1 MSDFD
6 WCFKEDVIEEKDDG
20 SVEKDVT
27 QKASFMT
34 VAQLKRSTHK
44 LKRLKEL
51 SGLPKKNEHQVM
63 FVNSQFDAITFL
75 DFILDVEKEI
85 EILALASYSY
95 SRLAA
100 TSIKN
105 YIENDIVKKCILA
118 STTSLRS
125 RYTQSYAILENIQ
138 GDIETKYTSL
148 HTKILLAKCEENYYV
163 LTGSG
168 NFAKNARIEQYNFVN
183 NKELFYFYLNNIE
196 ELETKKS
203 S

>member
-1 MSDFD
+1 MSKFDF
-6 WCFKEDVIEEKDDG
+6 CFQENIVVEKDDG

-27 QKASFMT
+27 EKASFMT
-34 VAQLKRSTHK
+34 VSQLKRSFHK
-44 LKRLKEL
+44 LNRLKEL
-51 SGLPKKNEHQVM
+51 SNLPKKNEHQVM
-63 FVNSQFDAITFL
+63 FVNAQFDAITFL
-75 DFILDVEKEI
+75 DLILDVEEEI

-105 YIENDIVKKCILA
+105 YIENGIVKKCILA

-125 RYTQSYAILENIQ
+125 RYAQSYAIIENIK

-148 HTKILLAKCEENYYV
+148 HAKILLAKCKENYYV

-183 NKELFYFYLNNIE
+183 EKDLFYFYLNNINAI
-196 ELETKKS
+196 ETKES